1 MYCPNCGAQLP
12 DGAAFCNVCGQP
24 QQNARPAYQQPQQNY
39 QQPYQQPQQNYQQP
53 YYQQPQ
59 QPYQQPYYPQQNYRQ
74 PVYQQ
79 LPMKWHKFLCYFCLW
94 LSAVLN
100 IVFGIQYLNGDA
112 RLVDVYVPE
121 LETPNGVYGIFA
133 ILIGVL
139 CVVTAILLL
148 KFKKNGPR
156 ILHFTL
162 LNSAVGTVVIMVWE
176 ALILSGYGA
185 DATVLYV
192 TAGITLVASLIVIAL
207 NNTYYRKRA
216 HLFVN

>member
-1 MYCPNCGAQLP
+1 MFCPNCGAQLP
-12 DGAAFCNVCGQP
+12 DGAAFCSVCGQP

-39 QQPYQQPQQNYQQP
+39 QQPYYQQPQQNYQQP
-53 YYQQPQ
+53 YYQ
-59 QPYQQPYYPQQNYRQ
+59 PQQNYRQ

-100 IVFGIQYLNGDA
+100 IVAGIQYLNGDA

-139 CVVTAILLL
+139 CAVTAILLL

-192 TAGITLVASLIVIAL
+192 SAGITLVASLIVIAL
-207 NNTYYRKRA
+207 NKTYYNKRA
-216 HLFVN
+216 HLFVR

>member
-1 MYCPNCGAQLP
+1 
-12 DGAAFCNVCGQP
+12 
-24 QQNARPAYQQPQQNY
+24 
-39 QQPYQQPQQNYQQP
+39 
-53 YYQQPQ
+53 
-59 QPYQQPYYPQQNYRQ
+59 
-74 PVYQQ
+74 
-79 LPMKWHKFLCYFCLW
+79 MKWHKFLCYFCLW

-100 IVFGIQYLNGDA
+100 IVAGIQYLNGDA

>member
-1 MYCPNCGAQLP
+1 MFCPNCGAQLP
-12 DGAAFCNVCGQP
+12 DGAAFCSVCGQP
-24 QQNARPAYQQPQQNY
+24 QQKARPAYQQPQQN
-39 QQPYQQPQQNYQQP
+39 YQQPQQNYQQP

-59 QPYQQPYYPQQNYRQ
+59 QNYQQPYYQPQQNYRQ

-79 LPMKWHKFLCYFCLW
+79 LPMKWHKFLCYFSLW

-100 IVFGIQYLNGDA
+100 IVFGFLYLSEEA
-112 RLVDVYVPE
+112 SLVDAYVPE

-133 ILIGVL
+133 ILIGIL
-139 CVVTAILLL
+139 CAVTAILLL

-162 LNSAVGTVVIMVWE
+162 LNSAVGNVVIMVWV

-192 TAGITLVASLIVIAL
+192 RAGITLVASLIVIAL
-207 NNTYYRKRA
+207 NKTYYNKRA
-216 HLFVN
+216 HLFVR

>member
-1 MYCPNCGAQLP
+1 MFCPNCGAQLP
-12 DGAAFCNVCGQP
+12 DGAAFCSVCGQP

-39 QQPYQQPQQNYQQP
+39 QQPYYQQPQQNYQQP
-53 YYQQPQ
+53 YYQ
-59 QPYQQPYYPQQNYRQ
+59 PQQNYRQ

-79 LPMKWHKFLCYFCLW
+79 LPMKWHKFLCYFSLW

-100 IVFGIQYLNGDA
+100 IVAGIQYLNGDA
-112 RLVDVYVPE
+112 SLVDVYVPE

-133 ILIGVL
+133 ILIGIL
-139 CVVTAILLL
+139 CAVTAILLL

-192 TAGITLVASLIVIAL
+192 SAGITLVASLIVIAL
-207 NNTYYRKRA
+207 NKTYYNKRA
-216 HLFVN
+216 HLFVR

>member
-1 MYCPNCGAQLP
+1 MFCPNCGAQLP
-12 DGAAFCNVCGQP
+12 DGAAFCSVCGQP

-39 QQPYQQPQQNYQQP
+39 QQPYYQQPQQNYQQP
-53 YYQQPQ
+53 YYQ
-59 QPYQQPYYPQQNYRQ
+59 PQQNYRQ

-100 IVFGIQYLNGDA
+100 IVAGIQYLNGDA

-139 CVVTAILLL
+139 CAVTAILLL

-176 ALILSGYGA
+176 AFILSGYGA

-192 TAGITLVASLIVIAL
+192 SAGITLVASLIVIAL
-207 NNTYYRKRA
+207 NKTYYNKRA
-216 HLFVN
+216 HLFVR

>member
-1 MYCPNCGAQLP
+1 MFCPNCGAQLP
-12 DGAAFCNVCGQP
+12 DGAAFCSVCGQP
-24 QQNARPAYQQPQQNY
+24 QQKARPA
-39 QQPYQQPQQNYQQP
+39 YQQPQQNYQQP

-59 QPYQQPYYPQQNYRQ
+59 QNYQQPYYQPQQNYRQ

-79 LPMKWHKFLCYFCLW
+79 LPMKWHKFLCYFSLW

-100 IVFGIQYLNGDA
+100 IVFGFLYLSEEA
-112 RLVDVYVPE
+112 SLVDAYVPE

-133 ILIGVL
+133 ILIGIL
-139 CVVTAILLL
+139 CAVTAILLL

-162 LNSAVGTVVIMVWE
+162 LNSAVGNVVIMVWV

-207 NNTYYRKRA
+207 NKTYYNKRA
-216 HLFVN
+216 HLFVR

>member
-1 MYCPNCGAQLP
+1 MFCPNCGAQLP
-12 DGAAFCNVCGQP
+12 DGAAFCSVCGQP

-39 QQPYQQPQQNYQQP
+39 QQPYYQQPQQNYQQP
-53 YYQQPQ
+53 YYQ
-59 QPYQQPYYPQQNYRQ
+59 PQQNYRQ

-100 IVFGIQYLNGDA
+100 IVAGIQYLNGDA

-133 ILIGVL
+133 ILIGIL
-139 CVVTAILLL
+139 CAVTAILLL

-207 NNTYYRKRA
+207 NKTYYNKRA
-216 HLFVN
+216 HLFVR

>member
-1 MYCPNCGAQLP
+1 MFCPNCGAQLP
-12 DGAAFCNVCGQP
+12 DGAAFCSVCGQP

-39 QQPYQQPQQNYQQP
+39 QQPYYQQPQQNYQQP
-53 YYQQPQ
+53 YYQ
-59 QPYQQPYYPQQNYRQ
+59 PQQNYRQ

-79 LPMKWHKFLCYFCLW
+79 LPMKWHKFLCYFSLW

-100 IVFGIQYLNGDA
+100 IVAGIQYLNGDA

-133 ILIGVL
+133 ILIGIL
-139 CVVTAILLL
+139 CAVTAILLL

-192 TAGITLVASLIVIAL
+192 SAGITLVASLIVIAL
-207 NNTYYRKRA
+207 NKTYYNKRA
-216 HLFVN
+216 HLFVR